1 MKRYA
6 PIFLLSLC
14 LVMVAFVGSL
24 LLSGHADE
32 KTEEF
37 LPELVIYTTLPAET
51 VQSLLT
57 EEAQKQGL
65 KLQVRSFTASADLL
79 KQLQE
84 MNEPVSAALNSENAQ
99 AQTIELLNQT
109 EASFRLMLNNDPMA
123 NEKLAEGIRLFCVD
137 TEKLVTLIEQV

>member
-1 MKRYA
+1 MRRYA

-37 LPELVIYTTLPAET
+37 LPELMIYTTLPAET

-65 KLQVRSFTASADLL
+65 KLQVRSFSTSADLL
-79 KQLQE
+79 KQLQQE
-84 MNEPVSAALNSENAQ
+84 QHFAKTRNFFVKRERKRRNSGAMPRLSDKVWRKKICFGAKCEQ
-99 AQTIELLNQT
+99 CSSSVKERRSTSCYVF
-109 EASFRLMLNNDPMA
+109 AS
-123 NEKLAEGIRLFCVD
+123 
-137 TEKLVTLIEQV
+137 